1 VAEFGAETARP
12 EDVAAAESVLVAVC
26 SARRPGGEVAG
37 QPGSGPSRPGA
48 ESRPW
53 QDGLV

>member
-12 EDVAAAESVLVAVC
+12 EDVAAAGSVLVAVC